1 MLKINYNK
9 QGKKGVATIAITTPA
24 GGKESTNG

>member
-9 QGKKGVATIAITTPA
+9 QGKKGVDTRAIATPD